1 MSQYSYFAEKLDLE
15 FKMCLPTSS
24 EGPIEVVE
32 AQTVMKMLPNC
43 IPMSQKQI
51 ENLITKT

>member
-1 MSQYSYFAEKLDLE
+1 
-15 FKMCLPTSS
+15 MCLPTSS

-51 ENLITKT
+51 GRESDNQDLM